1 MSLPATPRLLVEQ
14 DLAAGQT
21 IPFSCTQAHYLQRV
35 LRRRH
40 GDSVRLFNGRDGEW
54 LAHIDTKASEVAG
67 HLQSQLREQPP
78 PPAPLTLFFA
88 PIKRTRQEILIEKA
102 VEMGAT
108 ILQPVKTRYTDGRLI
123 KPDRARAIIREAV
136 EQSEGLHLPELLP
149 EIPLQKAVSNL
160 PDDLSLYFCAE
171 SGTAI
176 PLASA
181 LNGRTP
187 LAGAAFLIGPEG
199 GFSEAEI
206 EGLKTR
212 PETLAVGL
220 GPRILR
226 AETAVTAALALWQAL
241 CGDGE
246 NRPDL
251 RLPNKEAG
259 PTR

>member
-14 DLAAGQT
+14 DLAAGQI
-21 IPFSCTQAHYLQRV
+21 IPFSRTQAHYLQRV

-54 LAHIDTKASEVAG
+54 LAHIDTKAPEVAG
-67 HLQSQLREQPP
+67 HLQDQLREQLP

-149 EIPLQKAVSNL
+149 EISLQKAVSAL
-160 PDDLSLYFCAE
+160 PDDLPLYFCAE
-171 SGTAI
+171 SGAAI

-181 LNGRTP
+181 LNARPP
-187 LAGAAFLIGPEG
+187 LAGVAFLIGPEG

-206 EGLKTR
+206 EGLKQR
-212 PETLAVGL
+212 PKTLAVGL

-251 RLPNKEAG
+251 RLPNEEAG
-259 PTR
+259 PTG